1 MAAAALASEA
11 ESLKSR
17 GMETRVLDSGFLSE
31 QPEVAGVAEQQLAVV
46 LLNWTL
52 PTLTPL
58 LWSKATLRVCA
69 DGGANRL
76 YDELPHMLPGRS
88 ADAVRAQ
95 YLPTFIKGDLDS
107 LRPDVA
113 AFYRQHGVPIEDLSA
128 DQDSTDLQKCIQFAR
143 QQAEEQQL
151 QLQQLTLVALGA
163 LGGRLDHTLS
173 NLSTL
178 YMHRDMNL
186 VLLGD
191 GNLARLVP
199 AGRALIRPHR
209 QVEGP
214 LCGLVPCAGGAVASS
229 SGLRWNLR
237 STPMAFGGLVS
248 TSNVIEADEIHVESD
263 ADLVWTTRLRI
274 SDDDG
279 SDGNGSDGNSSGGD
293 SSGGGGAAAGGG
305 SAALG

>member
-1 MAAAALASEA
+1 MEAS
-11 ESLKSR
+11 
-17 GMETRVLDSGFLSE
+17 VLDSGFLSE
-31 QPEVAGVAEQQLAVV
+31 QADAAGATEQQLAVV

-58 LWSKATLRVCA
+58 LWKNAKLRVCA

-76 YDELPHMLPGRS
+76 YDELPRMLPGRP

-95 YLPTFIKGDLDS
+95 YLPTVIKGDLDS

-113 AFYRQHGVPIEDLSA
+113 AFYRQHGVAIEDLSA
-128 DQDSTDLQKCIQFAR
+128 DQDSTDLQKCIQFVR
-143 QQAEEQQL
+143 QQAEEQGL

-178 YMHRDMNL
+178 YMYPDMSL

-199 AGRALIRPHR
+199 AGRAVIRPDR
-209 QVEGP
+209 RLEGP
-214 LCGLVPCAGGAVASS
+214 TCGLVPCAGGAVASS
-229 SGLRWNLR
+229 SGLRWNLH

-248 TSNVIEADEIHVESD
+248 TSNIIEADEIHVESD
-263 ADLVWTTRLRI
+263 SHLVWTTRLRSSSSGSS
-274 SDDDG
+274 SDSDG
-279 SDGNGSDGNSSGGD
+279 SG
-293 SSGGGGAAAGGG
+293 
-305 SAALG
+305 